1 MLFLVLYKVV
11 LTFES
16 VGEILKSH
24 HSNANHEAFPELL
37 PTFKCSL
44 IFNSEIYE
52 LFQLCSST
60 ESIPGGEGVAIP
72 VTMLI
77 STLVP

>member
-1 MLFLVLYKVV
+1 MLFLGLYKVV

-24 HSNANHEAFPELL
+24 HPNASHEAFPELL
-37 PTFKCSL
+37 PTFKCYL
-44 IFNSEIYE
+44 IYE